1 MIIEKKTFIIRL
13 ELNNQVLYTF
23 DLNENWEPITI
34 GRAADNT
41 WQVNDPMVD
50 SHHAR
55 IEKKKN
61 KLILS
66 NIGKKGVFLLEKKIE
81 DHAVMHPG
89 EVYRIGAGNCRL
101 SVEKVVS
108 ATPDRQ
114 KKEQYHRLE
123 QLTGENKGMIYLIR
137 KKEDSDFLVI
147 GSGSDAD
154 IVINESW
161 ISRKHA
167 LLEVKPEG
175 CFIFDGDK
183 DGNPSR
189 NGTKVEQEPVSVRQE
204 KQAGRQLQDGQ
215 IVSMAHVDLR
225 FWDKDAV
232 HIRSHF
238 FYKLAIVLMTVAIVV
253 GGYYLVLSMFPSA
266 RKYRIQSENK
276 AAECNFKEAWSLIE
290 KALTAPG
297 ADADADQRKEF
308 IRKLEIWEKTSTQWD
323 VIRGMLL
330 EDKDQDWK
338 KVNAMFVS
346 LTFSDN
352 ENWKWNLDQAP
363 KEKEV
368 AQNAHD
374 LISAMMT
381 ADDFLRTSGRDF
393 TYLDRIVQDLSRN
406 YATARKMKTQF
417 PALMRVSDRT
427 LKEVEL
433 IQNDYKRVTAIMDSF
448 NSADKVKELHDSI
461 QSIRTRSAEHVAE
474 CAKKNMKTSSAIVQR
489 CDELLIPLEIL
500 EKTGEIL
507 QKNYEAIAK
516 MEFDKFTDKLTQL
529 EESSDAFG
537 VKTKLTDRRTDM
549 LETLKRQQNIFN
561 QMKSHKNSFDLAE
574 IVPGQ
579 VPPLLEK
586 LFDEENL
593 EKILNCDCLNGKMP
607 GPTDKETESVYDEIL
622 GVNDFYQYLNSLGG
636 GYAGSSD
643 RVLFRSLNLFTRLN
657 TFLDFCYARN
667 DKTLENDMAIIRGIS
682 PDNRVMELVDT
693 AEVILDKKKK
703 LIRKLMQTALTQPDD
718 RKGIIAGGMV
728 CKLKD
733 KSVNFVPDDFP
744 DQIYRNHTA
753 LHRKVGAL
761 QDKLVDCTPEERRAT
776 EEEILS
782 LGVPGDS
789 FLRQPWSDKFDDQ

>member
-1 MIIEKKTFIIRL
+1 MIIEKKSFIIRL

-23 DLNENWEPITI
+23 DLNEKWEPITI
-34 GRAADNT
+34 GRASDNT
-41 WQVNDPMVD
+41 WQVGDPMID

-66 NIGKKGVFLLEKKIE
+66 SIGKKGVFLLEKKIE
-81 DHAVMHPG
+81 DHTVMHPG

-101 SVEKVVS
+101 SVEKVVA
-108 ATPDRQ
+108 ATHGSQ

-123 QLTGENKGMIYLIR
+123 QLTGENKGMIYQIR

-147 GSGSDAD
+147 GSGNDAD
-154 IVINESW
+154 ILINESW

-183 DGNPSR
+183 DGNASR

-253 GGYYLVLSMFPSA
+253 GGYYLVLSLFPTS
-266 RKYRIQSENK
+266 RGYRIQAENK
-276 AAECNFKEAWSLIE
+276 AAECDFKKAWSLIE
-290 KALTAPG
+290 KSLTAPG
-297 ADADADQRKEF
+297 ADADADQRKVF

-323 VIRGMLL
+323 VIREILL
-330 EDKDQDWK
+330 QDKDQDWK

-346 LTFSDN
+346 LTFSDD

-374 LISAMMT
+374 LISDMLT

-393 TYLDRIVQDLSRN
+393 KYLDRIVQDLSRN
-406 YATARKMKTQF
+406 YATARAMKTQF

-433 IQNDYKRVTAIMDSF
+433 IQSEYRSVTAIMNSF
-448 NSADKVKELHDSI
+448 DAADKVKEIHESI
-461 QSIRTRSAEHVAE
+461 QNIKTRSEQHVAE
-474 CAKKNMKTSSAIVQR
+474 CARENMKTSSAIVLH
-489 CDELLIPLEIL
+489 CNEMLTPLEIL
-500 EKTGEIL
+500 EESGDIL
-507 QKNYEAIAK
+507 QKNYEAIAQ
-516 MEFDKFTDKLTQL
+516 MEFDKFTEKLARL
-529 EESSDAFG
+529 EDSPNSFEVS
-537 VKTKLTDRRTDM
+537 KKLPDRRTEM
-549 LETLKRQQNIFN
+549 LETLKRQQKILD
-561 QMKSHKNSFDLAE
+561 QIKSHKNAFDAAE
-574 IVPGQ
+574 IAPDQ

-586 LFDEENL
+586 LFEQENL
-593 EKILNCDCLNGKMP
+593 DKILNCDCLNSKMP
-607 GPTDKETESVYDEIL
+607 GPMDKEPESVYDEIL

-636 GYAGSSD
+636 GYAGSSE
-643 RVLFRSLNLFTRLN
+643 RVLFRSLNLFARLN
-657 TFLDFCYARN
+657 AFLDFCYARN
-667 DKTLENDMAIIRGIS
+667 DKSLEGDMAIIRGIS
-682 PDNRVMELVDT
+682 SDNKVTKLVAT
-693 AEVILDKKKK
+693 AEDILDKKKS
-703 LIRKLMQTALTQPDD
+703 LIRKLMQTAITQPDD

-728 CKLKD
+728 CRLKD

-744 DQIYRNHTA
+744 EQIYRSHIA

-789 FLRQPWSDKFDDQ
+789 FLRQPWSDKFDAQ